1 MKAALAPLKL
11 SLDSEEG
18 QRKIVELVQADL
30 NEYKKGGKFEGQ
42 FPERWLPATFA
53 LLNEPFT
60 EQNHLI
66 NSTMKVVRGKVE
78 EYFAD
83 RLNAMYTPE
92 GKDIYYNVGKF

>member
-1 MKAALAPLKL
+1 
-11 SLDSEEG
+11 
-18 QRKIVELVQADL
+18 
-30 NEYKKGGKFEGQ
+30 
-42 FPERWLPATFA
+42 LPATFA

-78 EYFAD
+78 EYFAH